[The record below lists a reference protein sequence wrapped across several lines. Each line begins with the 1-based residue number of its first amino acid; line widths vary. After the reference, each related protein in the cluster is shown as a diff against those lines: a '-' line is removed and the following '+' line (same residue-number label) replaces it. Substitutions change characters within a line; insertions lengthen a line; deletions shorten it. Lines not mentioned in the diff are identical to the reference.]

1 MRLAGVEPA
10 AFASGVRRSI
20 LTELQAQG
28 WLRVLRLQG
37 VSEGI

>member
-1 MRLAGVEPA
+1 MQSKPVRLAGVEPA

-28 WLRVLRLQG
+28 WLRVFTFKG
-37 VSEGI
+37 